1 MLQRTDLIGR
11 TGLEREYDDDL
22 RGTPGIKTLTV
33 DHQGA
38 VSGTLSETQPKAGNY
53 LVTTIDAQVQAA
65 AEKQL
70 RAAIMRARHTG
81 DINKGYRRSTRPTP
95 VPSS

>member
-22 RGTPGIKTLTV
+22 RGTPGVKTLTV

-38 VSGTLSETQPKAGNY
+38 VSGTLSETEPTAGNY
-53 LVTTIDAQVQAA
+53 LVTTIDAQRAGSGREAA
-65 AEKQL
+65 A
-70 RAAIMRARHTG
+70 
-81 DINKGYRRSTRPTP
+81 RRDHAGPP
-95 VPSS
+95 HG